1 MVHFTCDLCGKEM
14 ASSKDGRYVVKLEI
28 LPGFNPDEVRDEDLD
43 DDPMEAISRSLQRDE
58 EAPPEDPDEPRRETL
73 RFDLC
78 PGCRK
83 KFLRDPLGRETL
95 HQVHFSE
102 N

>member
-14 ASSKDGRYVVKLEI
+14 ASSNEDRYVVKMEVM
-28 LPGFNPDEVRDEDLD
+28 PAFDPDEIREEDLD
-43 DDPMEAISRSLQRDE
+43 DDPMEAVSQLLQRE
-58 EAPPEDPDEPRRETL
+58 GELSAEDLDEPRRESL

-78 PGCRK
+78 PGCHR

>member
-1 MVHFTCDLCGKEM
+1 MIHFTCDRCGKEM
-14 ASSKDGRYVVKLEI
+14 ASSEDGRYVVKMEV
-28 LPGFNPDEVRDEDLD
+28 LPGFDPDLIREEDLD
-43 DDPMEAISRSLQRDE
+43 DDPMEAVSQILQDDAER
-58 EAPPEDPDEPRRETL
+58 ASEDLAEPRRQSF

-78 PGCRK
+78 SSCRR
-83 KFLRDPLGRETL
+83 KFLADPLGRETL